1 MNRDA
6 KDSVGNLDS
15 ATLFRRHARF
25 VASFLFRQG
34 ARSPDLEDLVQE
46 VFLAAHRKGGYR
58 HGAASPTTFLA
69 QLALE
74 ANLKRRRQR
83 VPASHQLADTVSEPP
98 PDPAQALAAK
108 DAARKLQRALDA
120 IVPEQRAVFVLFEL
134 EGESCEAIAAGLELP
149 LGTVHSRLHSARKA
163 FQDGV
168 TRLESTQL
176 ARFERVLTYAGGR
189 R

>member
-1 MNRDA
+1 MDPSA

-15 ATLFRRHARF
+15 AALFRRHARF
-25 VASFLFRQG
+25 VASFLYRQG

-58 HGAASPTTFLA
+58 LGAASPTTFLA

-74 ANLKRRRQR
+74 ANLRRRRQAGR
-83 VPASHQLADTVSEPP
+83 TQAESEQLASTVSEPP

-108 DAARKLQRALDA
+108 DAARGLQSALDA
-120 IVPEQRAVFVLFEL
+120 IAPEQRAVFVLFEL
-134 EGESCEAIAAGLELP
+134 EGESCEAIAAGLGIP
-149 LGTVHSRLHSARKA
+149 LGTVHSRLHAARKL

-168 TRLESTQL
+168 TRL
-176 ARFERVLTYAGGR
+176 ARHERVLSCAGGR